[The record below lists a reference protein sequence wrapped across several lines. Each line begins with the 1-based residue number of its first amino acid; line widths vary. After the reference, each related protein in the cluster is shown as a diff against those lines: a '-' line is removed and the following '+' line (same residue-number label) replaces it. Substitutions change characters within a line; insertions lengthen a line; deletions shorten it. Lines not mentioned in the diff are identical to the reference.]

1 MSWLICFAIYL
12 QEKYNRVMRDKADLS
27 DKADQLEHIVLQLQG
42 ETDTIGLYMNINSL
56 FLSFFTLIFGDNL
69 FIINFSRMRSQ

>member
-1 MSWLICFAIYL
+1 MGWLICFAIYL

-42 ETDTIGLYMNINSL
+42 ETDTIGWYMNINSHFYL
-56 FLSFFTLIFGDNL
+56 FHIDFGDNL
-69 FIINFSRMRSQ
+69 FIVKNK